1 MSKGCVHAK
10 SEDDIDVFYKKTI
23 SYCYHNHNLNFHV
36 SQTLF
41 SSQDVDIG
49 TRRLLS
55 NLTSEDYTYSKVL
68 DLGCGYGVI
77 GISLKSVNPE
87 GTVHMVD
94 RDSLALD
101 YTRKNLE
108 LNHFEASVYASLGY
122 DRVSD
127 ADFDLI
133 VSNIPAKI
141 GKPVLSY
148 LLTAARLH
156 LKPNGRV
163 AIVVIDAIADYI
175 TGVISDLGVNILIQ
189 KKYPGH
195 MVFVYEFS
203 EGSSTK
209 RPIHESFEKYIYNRE
224 EKLFTVD
231 HHSLSILTAYGLP
244 EFDTLSY
251 ETQMVIESLKITKCK
266 QENKAVVFNPTQGI
280 LPVVLTQFVT
290 VKEIALVD
298 RDLLAL

>member
-101 YTRKNLE
+101 YTRKNLGGIVSAHIPNE
-108 LNHFEASVYASLGY
+108 VRLRPLRPAYLTKIFFKISPIPMQNPIIGGPQTNNNKKNNTGENSPPPPRPKIPLLINPMINVRVIKIPSTPESKTVLNCDFININYLSLNY
-122 DRVSD
+122 DRR
-127 ADFDLI
+127 I
-133 VSNIPAKI
+133 
-141 GKPVLSY
+141 
-148 LLTAARLH
+148 
-156 LKPNGRV
+156 
-163 AIVVIDAIADYI
+163 
-175 TGVISDLGVNILIQ
+175 
-189 KKYPGH
+189 
-195 MVFVYEFS
+195 
-203 EGSSTK
+203 
-209 RPIHESFEKYIYNRE
+209 
-224 EKLFTVD
+224 
-231 HHSLSILTAYGLP
+231 
-244 EFDTLSY
+244 
-251 ETQMVIESLKITKCK
+251 
-266 QENKAVVFNPTQGI
+266 
-280 LPVVLTQFVT
+280 
-290 VKEIALVD
+290 
-298 RDLLAL
+298 